1 MYKLKTLLLS
11 IIVMVSLING
21 VFACSI
27 NQNIKSDGNSMKL
40 LIDNV
45 EVEVEWEDNES
56 VKQISKIASSSD
68 IIVNAHRY
76 GGFEQVGELGYNIVS
91 SNVQMTTEPGD
102 IVLYSGNNIV
112 IFFGNNSW
120 SYTKLGKIKNKSL
133 SELKQLLDKSN
144 VTIILK
150 NKK

>member
-1 MYKLKTLLLS
+1 MYKLKTLLMS

-27 NQNIKSDGNSMKL
+27 NQNIKSDGNSMNL

-91 SNVQMTTEPGD
+91 SNMQMTTEPGD

-133 SELKQLLDKSN
+133 SELKQLLDKNN

>member
-1 MYKLKTLLLS
+1 MNKLRIILTLIVVMILLAT
-11 IIVMVSLING
+11 G
-21 VFACSI
+21 AFACSV
-27 NQNIKSDGNSMKL
+27 NQNIQSDGISMKL

-56 VKQISKIASSSD
+56 VKQILNIASNSD
-68 IIVNAHRY
+68 IIVNTHRY

-91 SNVQMTTEPGD
+91 KNLQMTTEPGD

-112 IFFGNNSW
+112 IFFGSNSW
-120 SYTKLGKIKNKSL
+120 SYTKLGKIKNKNL

-144 VTIILK
+144 VTVILK
-150 NKK
+150 K